1 MNERS
6 LRVLEF
12 NKIKENLRKYAVTS
26 GGKELVDNLAP
37 YSSAYEVREALEE
50 SREALELLIK
60 KGNPPFEGL
69 HDVREGIER
78 AKKGGC
84 LNPAQLLY
92 IGNMLRCTS
101 RIQEYLTRK
110 EEEESFPKLEDLA
123 YILTP
128 IKNLEN
134 EIENAIV
141 SEEEISDR
149 ASSTLHNIR
158 RSLKEKNSSV
168 RDKINSIVR
177 SNAKYLQDAIYTMR
191 GDRYVL
197 PVKAEYKG
205 AVPGL
210 VHDQSSTGAT
220 LFIEPMSLVNLN
232 NEIKELKLKEQAEI
246 ERILWALSKK
256 VKDNSDVCSSNMKI
270 LLQID
275 FIFAKGKY
283 ASSIDGMMPK
293 VNEDG
298 SFNLVGAKHPLID
311 RDKVVPSDIYLG
323 KNFSVLM
330 VTGPNTG
337 GKTVTIKTVGLLHL
351 MGMSGLLIPT
361 RDDSSISFYREVF
374 ADIGDEQSI
383 EQSLSTFSSHLTNIV
398 GIMREADRDSLVLF
412 DELGAGTD
420 PTEGAALAT
429 AIIETLKE
437 RGTKIIG
444 TTHYSELKGYALKT
458 PGVENASV
466 EFDVETLRPTY
477 RLLIGVPGKSN
488 AFEISRRLGLDD
500 FVIEKAKGFV
510 SEENMQFEDLI
521 RDLQEK
527 SIIANRDAREAERIK
542 IETEK
547 IKRTYE
553 EKLKRLETTRDK
565 AYNEARRE
573 AKEIISAA
581 KDEADEILK
590 AMRELEK
597 LGISGGGRKRLE
609 EERKKLKDS
618 LEDREKALIKE
629 RENAGEVIEKVTL
642 GMEAFLPSLNQ
653 KVIIISMPD
662 NRGEVQVEA
671 GIMKIS
677 VKLKDLRKAEK
688 TKEEKVRKKR
698 EVKLN
703 LRSVESRLDLR
714 GLDAEE
720 KVRKKREVKLN
731 LRSVES
737 RLDLRGLDAEEAC
750 YRTDKYLDEAYMANL
765 GEVTIVHG
773 KGTGIL
779 RKAIN
784 DMLKRHPHVKSYRLG
799 AYGEGGDGVTMV
811 ELK

>member
-12 NKIKENLRKYAVTS
+12 NKIKEKLRKYAVTS

-662 NRGEVQVEA
+662 NKGEVQVEA
-671 GIMKIS
+671 GIMKIN

-688 TKEEKVRKKR
+688 TK
-698 EVKLN
+698 
-703 LRSVESRLDLR
+703 
-714 GLDAEE
+714 EE

>member
-6 LRVLEF
+6 IRVLEF
-12 NKIKENLRKYAVTS
+12 YKIKEKLRKYAVTS
-26 GGKELVDNLAP
+26 GGKELVDKLAP

-92 IGNMLRCTS
+92 IGTMLRCTS

-110 EEEESFPKLEDLA
+110 EEEESFLKLEDLA

-168 RDKINSIVR
+168 REKINSIVR

-298 SFNLVGAKHPLID
+298 SFNLVGAKHPLIN

-458 PGVENASV
+458 HGVENASV

-488 AFEISRRLGLDD
+488 AFEISKRLGLDD

-597 LGISGGGRKRLE
+597 FGISGGGRKRLE

-629 RENAGEVIEKVTL
+629 RENAGEAIEKVTL

-662 NRGEVQVEA
+662 NKGEVQVEA
-671 GIMKIS
+671 GIMKIN

-688 TKEEKVRKKR
+688 TK
-698 EVKLN
+698 
-703 LRSVESRLDLR
+703 
-714 GLDAEE
+714 EE

>member
-69 HDVREGIER
+69 HDVREGIQR

-323 KNFSVLM
+323 NNFSVLM

-662 NRGEVQVEA
+662 NKGEVQVEA

-688 TKEEKVRKKR
+688 TK
-698 EVKLN
+698 
-703 LRSVESRLDLR
+703 
-714 GLDAEE
+714 EE

>member
-6 LRVLEF
+6 IRVLEF
-12 NKIKENLRKYAVTS
+12 YKIKEKLRKYAVTS
-26 GGKELVDNLAP
+26 GGKELVDKLAP

-92 IGNMLRCTS
+92 IGTMLRCTS

-110 EEEESFPKLEDLA
+110 EEEESFLKLEDLA

-141 SEEEISDR
+141 SEEEIIDR

-168 RDKINSIVR
+168 REKINSIVR

-488 AFEISRRLGLDD
+488 AFEISKRLGLDD

-597 LGISGGGRKRLE
+597 FGISGGGRKRLE

-629 RENAGEVIEKVTL
+629 RENAGEAIEKVTL

-662 NRGEVQVEA
+662 NKGEVQVEA
-671 GIMKIS
+671 GIMKIN

-688 TKEEKVRKKR
+688 TK
-698 EVKLN
+698 
-703 LRSVESRLDLR
+703 
-714 GLDAEE
+714 EE

>member
-12 NKIKENLRKYAVTS
+12 NKMKENLRKYAVTS

-720 KVRKKREVKLN
+720 
-731 LRSVES
+731 
-737 RLDLRGLDAEEAC
+737 AC

>member
-12 NKIKENLRKYAVTS
+12 NKIKEKLRKYAVTS
-26 GGKELVDNLAP
+26 GGKELIDNLAP

-134 EIENAIV
+134 EIENSIV

-149 ASSTLHNIR
+149 ASFTLHNIR

-168 RDKINSIVR
+168 REKINSIVR

-542 IETEK
+542 VETEK

-629 RENAGEVIEKVTL
+629 RENAGEAIEKVTL
-642 GMEAFLPSLNQ
+642 GMDAFLPSLNQ

-662 NRGEVQVEA
+662 NKGEVQVEA

-688 TKEEKVRKKR
+688 TK
-698 EVKLN
+698 
-703 LRSVESRLDLR
+703 
-714 GLDAEE
+714 EE

>member
-6 LRVLEF
+6 IRVLEF
-12 NKIKENLRKYAVTS
+12 YKIKEKLRKYAVTS
-26 GGKELVDNLAP
+26 GGKELVDKLAP

-60 KGNPPFEGL
+60 KGKPPFEGL

-92 IGNMLRCTS
+92 IGTMLRCTS

-110 EEEESFPKLEDLA
+110 EEEESFLKLEDLA

-168 RDKINSIVR
+168 REKINSIVR

-488 AFEISRRLGLDD
+488 AFEISKRLGLDD

-590 AMRELEK
+590 AMREREK
-597 LGISGGGRKRLE
+597 FGISGGGRKRLE

-629 RENAGEVIEKVTL
+629 RENAGEAIEKVTL

-662 NRGEVQVEA
+662 NKGEVQVEA
-671 GIMKIS
+671 GIMKIN

-688 TKEEKVRKKR
+688 TK
-698 EVKLN
+698 
-703 LRSVESRLDLR
+703 
-714 GLDAEE
+714 EE